1 MYPRTTHS
9 TGSMSSLRTT
19 SARPRTSSG
28 TPSVALRKWLGTI
41 WPVRS
46 NQKTLSAVSTL
57 PLSGM
62 GVGWTTSYVEM
73 RSEAT
78 MSRRS
83 PRSYISRTFPD
94 ARRGRSET
102 GGMGRRLSGLE
113 DDDGDHAVGIG
124 LVVRVVRIDLDEAR
138 PESLALL
145 ALGPPRADPTAV
157 TADLDLGLRIGHQV
171 VEPRRVLVGA
181 ALAGHDHEAVAVVEV
196 DQRLD
201 ALLAALGARVV
212 QQEDRRLLDMAAEP
226 PAARAVDGDV
236 GARHDVEQLPERGG
250 GGGRLH
256 APRLYGSPPW
266 RCATPCGRSWS
277 PARSSGRP
285 RCSPCCA
292 SASSRRSTRPPT
304 SRASAGPGRC

>member
-113 DDDGDHAVGIG
+113 DDDGDDALGIAR
-124 LVVRVVRIDLDEAR
+124 VVRVVAVALDEPR
-138 PESLALL
+138 PVGL
-145 ALGPPRADPTAV
+145 ALGIGRPPSPDRP
-157 TADLDLGLRIGHQV
+157 
-171 VEPRRVLVGA
+171 
-181 ALAGHDHEAVAVVEV
+181 
-196 DQRLD
+196 
-201 ALLAALGARVV
+201 LLAAL
-212 QQEDRRLLDMAAEP
+212 E
-226 PAARAVDGDV
+226 
-236 GARHDVEQLPERGG
+236 
-250 GGGRLH
+250 
-256 APRLYGSPPW
+256 
-266 RCATPCGRSWS
+266 
-277 PARSSGRP
+277 
-285 RCSPCCA
+285 
-292 SASSRRSTRPPT
+292 
-304 SRASAGPGRC
+304 

>member
-78 MSRRS
+78 IRRRS

-102 GGMGRRLSGLE
+102 GGMRRRLSGLE
-113 DDDGDHAVGIG
+113 DDDGDHPVRRA
-124 LVVRVVRIDLDEAR
+124 LVVRIARVLLHEAR
-138 PESLALL
+138 PVGV
-145 ALGPPRADPTAV
+145 ALGVGRAPG
-157 TADLDLGLRIGHQV
+157 ADAPGLAAPQLDLGVRRREEV
-171 VEPRRVLVGA
+171 VKPRRVGVGA
-181 ALAGHDHEAVAVVEV
+181 ALGGDDDQVAAVGQVDH
-196 DQRLD
+196 RRD
-201 ALLAALGARVV
+201 ALLARLAPDVV
-212 QQEDRRLLDMAAEP
+212 QQPDRHLLHASHEP
-226 PAARAVDGDV
+226 GLARPPDRDVEPRVAVD
-236 GARHDVEQLPERGG
+236 ELPHRRAGRRGP
-250 GGGRLH
+250 H
-256 APRLYGSPPW
+256 
-266 RCATPCGRSWS
+266 
-277 PARSSGRP
+277 
-285 RCSPCCA
+285 
-292 SASSRRSTRPPT
+292 
-304 SRASAGPGRC
+304 ASAGTPGSRSTIARAWRA

>member
-78 MSRRS
+78 INRRS

-102 GGMGRRLSGLE
+102 GGMGRRLPGLE
-113 DDDGDHAVGIG
+113 DGAGSASGERRHAGQPVDDRVRVARVGGQVEDHVEVEPELGPRGEQLAQRRARVPRALRLVLHDAVG
-124 LVVRVVRIDLDEAR
+124 V
-138 PESLALL
+138 
-145 ALGPPRADPTAV
+145 
-157 TADLDLGLRIGHQV
+157 
-171 VEPRRVLVGA
+171 
-181 ALAGHDHEAVAVVEV
+181 
-196 DQRLD
+196 
-201 ALLAALGARVV
+201 
-212 QQEDRRLLDMAAEP
+212 
-226 PAARAVDGDV
+226 
-236 GARHDVEQLPERGG
+236 
-250 GGGRLH
+250 
-256 APRLYGSPPW
+256 
-266 RCATPCGRSWS
+266 
-277 PARSSGRP
+277 
-285 RCSPCCA
+285 
-292 SASSRRSTRPPT
+292 
-304 SRASAGPGRC
+304 